1 MSRRCFRNARRW
13 PIPSGGLEDPC
24 ARAAVTIA
32 RVARRGSSQTESVR
46 LKPADPFD
54 LIRWLARSQS
64 DPRKAVA
71 ELVQNSIDAN
81 ARRVRLERR
90 RVRRAPA
97 LVLRDDGEG
106 VLADLPREDALRTIA
121 TNIGCSRKRN
131 LTPLERHA
139 QVVAGKYGIGLL
151 GFWSVGRM
159 MDIRSRVAGS
169 DVFVLRLREDEE
181 RAEIF
186 RDAISMDEEPTF
198 TEVVITGVHDSASRL
213 LSARRMTEYLA
224 AELRGTLLASGV
236 DVKIIDGLARGSAAK
251 HFNVVPRRY
260 TGEPLNLPAS
270 VEVPGYSPLRV
281 DLYFAR
287 GAEAPVVELSC
298 AGTLVADDLGALP
311 SLGFSEPP
319 WIGRG
324 LSGLIDFSDF
334 NVPPG
339 TRRGV
344 APDAAA
350 DAFAAALRG
359 LTPLVVAELDRM
371 DRERG
376 VAANRQVM
384 TDLRRAFRGLRA
396 RLPQYELPPVEGE
409 GEPAAGSSPA
419 SGILP
424 LGQVPD
430 SAMPGA
436 GDSLSLRD
444 ADDAGADA
452 ADGEPGDRKRAL
464 DLFPPGPLAAVT
476 IVPSEVQIPVGRDR
490 RVSAVAT
497 DATGRKLRASH
508 DGNGAVGSGES
519 DGRTVSQDPDIT
531 FEWRVESDAIAIAGD
546 GPRPAIVVAATA
558 RPGLREKFHVTA
570 RQGECVAVASGTVV
584 VTEPSDLDAGARLGI
599 PEPELLDEPGASW
612 RSRFD
617 GRRWQV
623 NAAHEDFA
631 ALAGD
636 ARARLR
642 YLLTL
647 LAKEIVQ
654 RTHGGPGADAALE
667 SLVEILAHA
676 ERNLRGA

>member
-1 MSRRCFRNARRW
+1 MCLAS
-13 PIPSGGLEDPC
+13 
-24 ARAAVTIA
+24 AAM
-32 RVARRGSSQTESVR
+32 ARRGSSQTESVR

-64 DPRKAVA
+64 DPRKAIA

-106 VLADLPREDALRTIA
+106 VLSDLPREDALRTIA

-159 MDIRSRVAGS
+159 MDIRSRVGGS

-186 RDAISMDEEPTF
+186 RDRMAMDQEPTF
-198 TEVVITGVHDSASRL
+198 TEVVITDVHESASRL
-213 LSARRMTEYLA
+213 LSARKLNEYLA

-236 DVKIIDGLARGSAAK
+236 DVVIVDGMARGTAEK
-251 HFNVVPRRY
+251 HFSVVPRRY
-260 TGEPLNLPAS
+260 TGEPLNLPVT
-270 VEVPGYSPLRV
+270 VEVPGHAPMRV
-281 DLYFAR
+281 ELYFAR
-287 GAEAPVVELSC
+287 GAEAPVVELAC

-311 SLGFSEPP
+311 SLGFAEPP

-324 LSGLIDFSDF
+324 LSGLIDFPGF

-350 DAFAAALRG
+350 EAFAGALRG
-359 LTPLVVAELDRM
+359 VTPLVLAELERM

-409 GEPAAGSSPA
+409 GDPAAGASPT
-419 SGILP
+419 SGFLP
-424 LGQVPD
+424 LGQVPED
-430 SAMPGA
+430 GMPGA
-436 GDSLSLRD
+436 VDASSPRADDSADAGDESTGASGDSS
-444 ADDAGADA
+444 
-452 ADGEPGDRKRAL
+452 RAL
-464 DLFPPGPLAAVT
+464 ELFPPGPLDSVT
-476 IVPSEVQIPVGRDR
+476 IVPPEIQIPVGRER
-490 RVSAVAT
+490 RVRTVAK
-497 DATGRKLRASH
+497 DATGRKLRVVQQ
-508 DGNGAVGSGES
+508 GGGAFGS
-519 DGRTVSQDPDIT
+519 DPDGTGTREESAQSDADQQEARADADAVT
-531 FEWRVESDAIAIAGD
+531 FEWRVESGAIAIG
-546 GPRPAIVVAATA
+546 GGGSRPAVIVAATA
-558 RPGLREKFHVTA
+558 RPGTRETFHVTA
-570 RQGECVAVASGTVV
+570 RQGDCVAVASGTVV
-584 VTEPSDLDAGARLGI
+584 VTEPNDLDAGVRLGI
-599 PEPELLDEPGASW
+599 PEPELRDEPGASW

-617 GRRWQV
+617 GQRWEV
-623 NAAHEDFA
+623 NAAHEDFV

-636 ARARLR
+636 AKARTR

-667 SLVEILAHA
+667 GLVEILAHV